1 MNFGIDFGTTNSA
14 CMAIQERRRS
24 VKYTDGYGNPFPS
37 LVIVDRVTGKV
48 HRGREAWKN
57 REELSDSCEVIP
69 SVKTYLGTNKT
80 WKIKGKEW
88 TPEMVA
94 AEVFRGL
101 KEQVSKKG
109 AVDRLEEAVVAV
121 PVGFPTGKRVA
132 LRRAAQ
138 IAGISIQ
145 SFVSEPTAALFCHYG
160 EIGMCPTIGVLD
172 WGGGTLDIAIIE
184 NRKGRIRELSTS
196 GLNLG
201 GDNIDRKL
209 AEWAHDRVVK
219 EKGGG
224 ISFAQMPSG
233 ARDRLIASCEQAKK
247 DLTND
252 DQTEIRIWRYGDF
265 GEINI
270 VIDIEMFSSLIAP
283 DIAQV
288 ISCFEES
295 VSRARLS
302 FEELGCIL
310 MVGGSVNLR
319 PFSNAVASRW
329 KGKVFYPGDSDWS
342 VARGAANLSL
352 QPGNYV
358 LAQDV
363 SVRMSDGSLF
373 PLVSQGD
380 HVTFGNTTTYTFA
393 LVEDSSTANFVICDE
408 NGRNIGYLN
417 VPSFG
422 FFREK
427 IPLIVA
433 IDNNMIFQVT
443 ARSQERAEITRQGWR
458 FAGLRLDYQLPVV
471 DLEVTE

>member
-1 MNFGIDFGTTNSA
+1 
-14 CMAIQERRRS
+14 
-24 VKYTDGYGNPFPS
+24 
-37 LVIVDRVTGKV
+37 
-48 HRGREAWKN
+48 
-57 REELSDSCEVIP
+57 
-69 SVKTYLGTNKT
+69 
-80 WKIKGKEW
+80 
-88 TPEMVA
+88 
-94 AEVFRGL
+94 
-101 KEQVSKKG
+101 
-109 AVDRLEEAVVAV
+109 
-121 PVGFPTGKRVA
+121 
-132 LRRAAQ
+132 
-138 IAGISIQ
+138 
-145 SFVSEPTAALFCHYG
+145 
-160 EIGMCPTIGVLD
+160 
-172 WGGGTLDIAIIE
+172 
-184 NRKGRIRELSTS
+184 
-196 GLNLG
+196 
-201 GDNIDRKL
+201 
-209 AEWAHDRVVK
+209 
-219 EKGGG
+219 
-224 ISFAQMPSG
+224 
-233 ARDRLIASCEQAKK
+233 
-247 DLTND
+247 
-252 DQTEIRIWRYGDF
+252 
-265 GEINI
+265 
-270 VIDIEMFSSLIAP
+270 
-283 DIAQV
+283 
-288 ISCFEES
+288 
-295 VSRARLS
+295 
-302 FEELGCIL
+302 